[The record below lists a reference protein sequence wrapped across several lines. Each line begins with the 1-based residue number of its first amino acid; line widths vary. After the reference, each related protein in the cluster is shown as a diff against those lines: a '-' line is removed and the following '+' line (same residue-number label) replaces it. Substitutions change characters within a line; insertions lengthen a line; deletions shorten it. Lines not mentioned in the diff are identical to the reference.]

1 MRPSYRIVSYRIE
14 KKTLISYR
22 VEKKLI
28 AHLCPQVNKLDKVW
42 IYVLVSQSNHLF
54 LTKAQVYIIR
64 TPAIVS
70 RMIHFN
76 QTMPTI
82 VLCCYLALVERLL
95 DQWGILKHFP
105 QSRCIFISHRSRE
118 KKQSF
123 ILIWIKGAI
132 WFDWSGLFSSVFGEN
147 CWCPCQ

>member
-1 MRPSYRIVSYRIE
+1 MPHKYKLFI
-14 KKTLISYR
+14 KKHVT
-22 VEKKLI
+22 VKNHKLSNI
-28 AHLCPQVNKLDKVW
+28 CPQLNECNKVW

-54 LTKAQVYIIR
+54 LSKAQVYIIR

-82 VLCCYLALVERLL
+82 VLCCYLALVEKAS
-95 DQWGILKHFP
+95 WTMILKHFP

-118 KKQSF
+118 KKQTF

-132 WFDWSGLFSSVFGEN
+132 WFGWSGLFSSVFGEN